1 MTVDAVPTAGPG
13 GTIDARFARQAA
25 ERGDAIAVTGTD
37 GRLSYRQ
44 LDGAAN
50 RLAHHLRSLGV
61 GPEVPVAVCM
71 ERTTSL
77 VTALLAVLKAGGA
90 YVPLD
95 PASPDDRIAFT
106 LADAGATVLVTDR
119 AGRGLPVA
127 HTVVTGTE
135 GPGPHGT
142 GTTGT
147 DLAAYPDTAPEA
159 PGTGPSSLA
168 YVIYTSGSTGT
179 PKGVMVEHRNVTGLL
194 DGTRRHF
201 GFGPDDVWSM
211 FASAAFDVS
220 VWEMW
225 GALLHGGRLVVVP
238 EETRR
243 APQELHAL
251 LHRERVTVLNQTP
264 AAFRQLIRYEQEAR
278 PTALDALR
286 LVVFAGEAL
295 PPAMLRPWIARYGDD
310 RPELVN
316 MYGITETTV
325 HTTYRRMTS
334 ADLDAGAGSVIG
346 GAFDGWTMTVA
357 APDGTEAPTGEAG
370 ELFVGGAGVARG
382 YLGRP
387 ALTAERF
394 LPDPDATV
402 PGARRYRSGD
412 SARRTADGDH
422 AYLGRLDHQVKVRGY
437 RIELGEIENTLTRH
451 AAVRDCVVTV
461 DEDSVGEPRL
471 VAYWV
476 PASPPSTASPDAVA
490 IVDGTG
496 TVELREHLAL
506 TLPAYMLPNVFV
518 ALDRLPLTLNGKVDR
533 RALPAPEAVRPDLG
547 GGFEAAGTPV
557 EKALSEIWAEVLSV
571 DRVGL
576 DDDFFDLGGH
586 SMLATQV
593 VARTKEQFGV
603 AATLRL
609 FFDRPTVREL
619 AEAVDELI
627 AAQSINHPHGENA

>member
-1 MTVDAVPTAGPG
+1 MTADPLATPG
-13 GTIDARFARQAA
+13 TDTIDAWFARQASV
-25 ERGDAIAVTGTD
+25 RGDAIAVTGID
-37 GRLSYRQ
+37 GRLTYRE
-44 LDGAAN
+44 LDRSAN

-61 GPEVPVAVCM
+61 GPEVPVAVCV
-71 ERTTSL
+71 ERTAAL

-95 PASPDDRIAFT
+95 PASPDERIAFT

-119 AGRGLPVA
+119 DGRGLPAA
-127 HTVVTGTE
+127 HTVLT
-135 GPGPHGT
+135 GPG
-142 GTTGT
+142 GT
-147 DLAAYPDTAPEA
+147 DLSACPDTAPED
-159 PGTGPSSLA
+159 PGTGPASLA

-179 PKGVMVEHRNVTGLL
+179 PKGVMIEHRNVTSLL
-194 DGTRRHF
+194 TGTRGHF

-243 APQELHAL
+243 SPQEFHAL

-264 AAFRQLIRYEQEAR
+264 AAFRQLVRHEEEQPPGAG
-278 PTALDALR
+278 PADLDALR

-295 PPAMLRPWIARYGDD
+295 PPEMLRPWIARHGED

-325 HTTYRRMTS
+325 HSTYRRMTS
-334 ADLDAGAGSVIG
+334 ADLDAGAGSMIG
-346 GAFDGWTMTVA
+346 GAFEGWTMRVA
-357 APDGTEAPTGEAG
+357 PVEGAQDAGRARAADGEAG
-370 ELFVGGAGVARG
+370 ELFVGGSGVARG

-387 ALTAERF
+387 SLTAERF

-412 SARRTADGDH
+412 SARRGADGDH
-422 AYLGRLDHQVKVRGY
+422 EYLGRLDHQVKVRGY
-437 RIELGEIENTLTRH
+437 RIELGEIENALTRH
-451 AAVRDCVVTV
+451 PDVRDCVVIV

-476 PASPPSTASPDAVA
+476 PGGAERADST
-490 IVDGTG
+490 T
-496 TVELREHLAL
+496 ELREHLGR

-547 GGFEAAGTPV
+547 GAFEAAGTPV
-557 EKALSEIWAEVLSV
+557 EKALAEIWADVLSV

-593 VARTKEQFGV
+593 VARSKEQFGV
-603 AATLRL
+603 AMTLRI
-609 FFDRPTVREL
+609 FFDLPTVREL
-619 AEAVDELI
+619 AAALEELL
-627 AAQSINHPHGENA
+627 APQSTNNPHGENA

>member
-1 MTVDAVPTAGPG
+1 MTADPLATPG
-13 GTIDARFARQAA
+13 TDTIDAWFARQASV
-25 ERGDAIAVTGTD
+25 RGDAIAVTGID
-37 GRLSYRQ
+37 GRLTYRE
-44 LDGAAN
+44 LDRSAN

-61 GPEVPVAVCM
+61 GPEVPVAVCV
-71 ERTTSL
+71 ERTAAL

-95 PASPDDRIAFT
+95 PASPDERIAFT

-119 AGRGLPVA
+119 DGRGLPAA
-127 HTVVTGTE
+127 HTVLT
-135 GPGPHGT
+135 GPG
-142 GTTGT
+142 GT
-147 DLAAYPDTAPEA
+147 DLSACPDTAPED
-159 PGTGPSSLA
+159 PGTGPASLA

-179 PKGVMVEHRNVTGLL
+179 PKGVMIEHRNVTSLL
-194 DGTRRHF
+194 TGTRGHF

-243 APQELHAL
+243 SPQEFHAL

-264 AAFRQLIRYEQEAR
+264 AAFRQLVRHEEEQPPGAG
-278 PTALDALR
+278 PADLDALR

-295 PPAMLRPWIARYGDD
+295 PPEMLRPWIARHGED

-325 HTTYRRMTS
+325 HSTYRRMTS
-334 ADLDAGAGSVIG
+334 ADLDAGAGSMIG
-346 GAFDGWTMTVA
+346 GAFEGWTMQVA
-357 APDGTEAPTGEAG
+357 PVEGAQDAGRARAADGEAG
-370 ELFVGGAGVARG
+370 ELFVGGSGVARG

-387 ALTAERF
+387 SLTAERF

-412 SARRTADGDH
+412 SARRGADGDH
-422 AYLGRLDHQVKVRGY
+422 EYLGRLDHQVKVRGY
-437 RIELGEIENTLTRH
+437 RIELGEIENALTRH
-451 AAVRDCVVTV
+451 PDVRDCVVIV

-476 PASPPSTASPDAVA
+476 PGGAERADST
-490 IVDGTG
+490 T
-496 TVELREHLAL
+496 ELREHLGR

-547 GGFEAAGTPV
+547 GAFEAAGTPA
-557 EKALSEIWAEVLSV
+557 EKALAEIWADVLSV

-593 VARTKEQFGV
+593 VARSKEQFGV
-603 AATLRL
+603 AMTLRI
-609 FFDRPTVREL
+609 FFDLPTVREL
-619 AEAVDELI
+619 AAALEELL
-627 AAQSINHPHGENA
+627 AAQSTNNPHGENA

>member
-1 MTVDAVPTAGPG
+1 MTVDRVPGAEP
-13 GTIDARFARQAA
+13 GTIDARFARRAA
-25 ERGDAIAVTGTD
+25 ERGDAIAVTGID
-37 GRLSYRQ
+37 GRLSYRD
-44 LDGAAN
+44 LDRAAN
-50 RLAHHLRSLGV
+50 RLAHRLRSLGV
-61 GPEVPVAVCM
+61 GPETPVAVCV
-71 ERTTSL
+71 ERTTTL

-90 YVPLD
+90 YVPVD
-95 PASPDDRIAFT
+95 PASPDERIGFT
-106 LADAGATVLVTDR
+106 LADAGARVLVTDR
-119 AGRGLPVA
+119 AGRGLAVA
-127 HTVVTGTE
+127 HTVVVGE
-135 GPGPHGT
+135 GAGS
-142 GTTGT
+142 T
-147 DLAAYPDTAPEA
+147 DLAAHPETAPED
-159 PGTGPSSLA
+159 PGTGPDSLA

-179 PKGVMVEHRNVTGLL
+179 PKGVMIEHRNVTALL

-251 LHRERVTVLNQTP
+251 LGRERVTVLNQTP
-264 AAFRQLIRYEQEAR
+264 AAFRQLVRHEQEAG
-278 PTALDALR
+278 PATLDALR

-295 PPAMLRPWIARYGDD
+295 PPEMLRPWIARYGDE

-334 ADLDAGAGSVIG
+334 ADLDSGAGSVIG
-346 GAFDGWTMTVA
+346 GAFDGWTMTVVG
-357 APDGTEAPTGEAG
+357 PDGAEAPAGEAG

-451 AAVRDCVVTV
+451 TAVRDCVVVV

-476 PASPPSTASPDAVA
+476 PVSVDAA
-490 IVDGTG
+490 ESHG
-496 TVELREHLAL
+496 TVDLREHLGR

-518 ALDRLPLTLNGKVDR
+518 VLDALPLTLNGKVDR
-533 RALPAPEAVRPDLG
+533 RALPAPEAVRPELG
-547 GGFEAAGTPV
+547 GAFEAAGTPV
-557 EKALSEIWAEVLSV
+557 EKALSEIWADVLAV

-609 FFDRPTVREL
+609 FFDAPTVREL
-619 AEAVDELI
+619 AQAVEELL
-627 AAQSINHPHGENA
+627 AAQSTTHPHGENA

>member
-1 MTVDAVPTAGPG
+1 MTVDGVPTAGP

-37 GRLSYRQ
+37 GRLGYRE
-44 LDGAAN
+44 LDRAAN
-50 RLAHHLRSLGV
+50 RLAHHLRTLGV

-127 HTVVTGTE
+127 HTVVTG
-135 GPGPHGT
+135 PD
-142 GTTGT
+142 GT
-147 DLAAYPDTAPEA
+147 DLTSYPDTAPEH

-251 LHRERVTVLNQTP
+251 LGRERVTVLNQTP
-264 AAFRQLIRYEQEAR
+264 AAFRQLIRYEEEAR
-278 PTALDALR
+278 ALGGEPAALDALR

-295 PPAMLRPWIARYGDD
+295 PPEMLRPWIARHGDEK
-310 RPELVN
+310 PELVN

-334 ADLDAGAGSVIG
+334 ADLDSGAGSVIG

-357 APDGTEAPTGEAG
+357 APDGTEAPAGEAG

-394 LPDPDATV
+394 LPDPDAPV

-422 AYLGRLDHQVKVRGY
+422 VYLGRLDHQVKVRGY

-476 PASPPSTASPDAVA
+476 PSPEGAAD
-490 IVDGTG
+490 G
-496 TVELREHLAL
+496 TVELREHLGR

-547 GGFEAAGTPV
+547 GAFEAAVTPV

-609 FFDRPTVREL
+609 FFDAPTVREL
-619 AEAVDELI
+619 AQAVEELL
-627 AAQSINHPHGENA
+627 AAQSTTHPHGENA

>member
-1 MTVDAVPTAGPG
+1 MTADPLAAPG
-13 GTIDARFARQAA
+13 TGTIDAWFGRQASV
-25 ERGDAIAVTGTD
+25 RGDAIAVTGTD
-37 GRLSYRQ
+37 GRLTYRE
-44 LDGAAN
+44 LDRSAN

-61 GPEVPVAVCM
+61 GSEVPVAVCM
-71 ERTTSL
+71 ERTTAL

-95 PASPDDRIAFT
+95 PASPDERIAFT

-119 AGRGLPVA
+119 AGRGLPAA
-127 HTVVTGTE
+127 HTVVTS
-135 GPGPHGT
+135 PG
-142 GTTGT
+142 GT
-147 DLAAYPDTAPEA
+147 DLGAHPDTAPEE
-159 PGTGPSSLA
+159 PGTGPASLA

-179 PKGVMVEHRNVTGLL
+179 PKGVMIEHRNVTGLL
-194 DGTRRHF
+194 TGTRGHF

-243 APQELHAL
+243 SPQEFHAL
-251 LHRERVTVLNQTP
+251 LHRERITVLNQTP
-264 AAFRQLIRYEQEAR
+264 AAFRQLVRYEEEQPPGAG
-278 PTALDALR
+278 PAALDALR

-295 PPAMLRPWIARYGDD
+295 PPEMLRPWIARHGED
-310 RPELVN
+310 RPALVN

-325 HTTYRRMTS
+325 HSTYRRMTS
-334 ADLDAGAGSVIG
+334 ADLDAGAGSMIG
-346 GAFDGWTMTVA
+346 GAFEGWTMKVA
-357 APDGTEAPTGEAG
+357 AADGLDAADGEAG

-387 ALTAERF
+387 SLTAERF
-394 LPDPDATV
+394 LPDPDAIG

-412 SARRTADGDH
+412 SARRGADGDH
-422 AYLGRLDHQVKVRGY
+422 EYLGRLDHQVKVRGY
-437 RIELGEIENTLTRH
+437 RIELGEIENALTRH
-451 AAVRDCVVTV
+451 PDVRDCVVTV
-461 DEDSVGEPRL
+461 DEDAVGEPRL

-476 PASPPSTASPDAVA
+476 SGGADLA
-490 IVDGTG
+490 DGT
-496 TVELREHLAL
+496 TELREHLGR

-518 ALDRLPLTLNGKVDR
+518 ALERLPLTLNGKVDR

-547 GGFEAAGTPV
+547 GDFEAAGTPV
-557 EKALSEIWAEVLSV
+557 EKALAEIWADVLSV

-576 DDDFFDLGGH
+576 DDDFFELGGH

-593 VARTKEQFGV
+593 VARSKEQFGV
-603 AATLRL
+603 AVTLRL
-609 FFDRPTVREL
+609 FFDLPTVREL
-619 AEAVDELI
+619 AAALEELL
-627 AAQSINHPHGENA
+627 AAPSITHPHGENA

>member
-1 MTVDAVPTAGPG
+1 MTADPLATPG
-13 GTIDARFARQAA
+13 TDTIDAWFARQASV
-25 ERGDAIAVTGTD
+25 RGDAIAVTGID
-37 GRLSYRQ
+37 GRLTYRE
-44 LDGAAN
+44 LDRSAN

-61 GPEVPVAVCM
+61 GPEVPVAVCV
-71 ERTTSL
+71 ERTAAL

-95 PASPDDRIAFT
+95 PASPDERIAFT

-119 AGRGLPVA
+119 DGRGLPAA
-127 HTVVTGTE
+127 HTVLT
-135 GPGPHGT
+135 GPG
-142 GTTGT
+142 GT
-147 DLAAYPDTAPEA
+147 DLSACPDTAPED
-159 PGTGPSSLA
+159 PGTGPASLA

-179 PKGVMVEHRNVTGLL
+179 PKGVMIEHRNVTSLL
-194 DGTRRHF
+194 TGTRGHF

-243 APQELHAL
+243 SPQEFHAL

-264 AAFRQLIRYEQEAR
+264 AAFRQLVRHEEEQPPGAG
-278 PTALDALR
+278 PADLDALR

-295 PPAMLRPWIARYGDD
+295 PPEMLRPWIARHGED

-325 HTTYRRMTS
+325 HSTYRRMTS
-334 ADLDAGAGSVIG
+334 ADLDAGAGSMIG
-346 GAFDGWTMTVA
+346 GAFEGWTMQVA
-357 APDGTEAPTGEAG
+357 PVEGAQDAGRARAADGEAG
-370 ELFVGGAGVARG
+370 ELFVGGSGVARG

-387 ALTAERF
+387 SLTAERF
-394 LPDPDATV
+394 LPDPDAIV

-412 SARRTADGDH
+412 SARRGADGDH
-422 AYLGRLDHQVKVRGY
+422 EYLGRLDHQVKVRGY
-437 RIELGEIENTLTRH
+437 RIELGEIENALTRH
-451 AAVRDCVVTV
+451 PDVRDCVVIV

-476 PASPPSTASPDAVA
+476 PGGAERADST
-490 IVDGTG
+490 T
-496 TVELREHLAL
+496 ELREHLGR

-547 GGFEAAGTPV
+547 GAFEAAGTPV
-557 EKALSEIWAEVLSV
+557 EKALAEIWADVLSV

-593 VARTKEQFGV
+593 VARSKEQFGV
-603 AATLRL
+603 AMTLRI
-609 FFDRPTVREL
+609 FFDLPTVREL
-619 AEAVDELI
+619 AAALEELL
-627 AAQSINHPHGENA
+627 AAQSTNNPHGENA

>member
-1 MTVDAVPTAGPG
+1 MTADPLATTGP
-13 GTIDARFARQAA
+13 GTIDAWFGRQAA
-25 ERGDAIAVTGTD
+25 ERGDAVAVTGTD
-37 GRLSYRQ
+37 GRLTYSE
-44 LDGAAN
+44 LDRAAN
-50 RLAHHLRSLGV
+50 RLAHHLSTLGV

-71 ERTTSL
+71 ERTTAL

-95 PASPDDRIAFT
+95 PASPDERIAFT
-106 LADAGATVLVTDR
+106 LGDADATVLVTDR
-119 AGRGLPVA
+119 AGRGLAVE
-127 HTVVTGTE
+127 HTVLT
-135 GPGPHGT
+135 GPG
-142 GTTGT
+142 GT
-147 DLAAYPDTAPEA
+147 DLAAYPDTAPDA
-159 PGTGPSSLA
+159 PGTGPASLA

-179 PKGVMVEHRNVTGLL
+179 PKGVMIEHRNVTGLL
-194 DGTRRHF
+194 TGTRGHF
-201 GFGPDDVWSM
+201 GFGPEDVWSM

-243 APQELHAL
+243 SPQEFHAL

-264 AAFRQLIRYEQEAR
+264 SAFRQLVRYEEEQGR
-278 PTALDALR
+278 PGPAPLDALR

-295 PPAMLRPWIARYGDD
+295 PPEMLRPWLARRGED

-325 HTTYRRMTS
+325 HSTYRRMTS
-334 ADLDAGAGSVIG
+334 ADLDAGAGSMIG
-346 GAFDGWTMTVA
+346 GAFEGWTMKIA
-357 APDGTEAPTGEAG
+357 AADGTEAADGEAG

-394 LPDPDATV
+394 LPDPDAAV

-412 SARRTADGDH
+412 SARRGANGDH
-422 AYLGRLDHQVKVRGY
+422 EYRGRLDHQVKVRGY
-437 RIELGEIENTLTRH
+437 RIELGEIENALTRH
-451 AAVRDCVVTV
+451 PDVRDCVVTV

-476 PASPPSTASPDAVA
+476 SGGAELADST
-490 IVDGTG
+490 T
-496 TVELREHLAL
+496 ELREHLGR
-506 TLPAYMLPNVFV
+506 TLPVYMLPNVFV
-518 ALDRLPLTLNGKVDR
+518 VLDRLPLTLNGKVDR

-557 EKALSEIWAEVLSV
+557 EKALADIWADVLSV

-576 DDDFFDLGGH
+576 DDDFFELGGH

-593 VARTKEQFGV
+593 VARSKEQFGV
-603 AATLRL
+603 AVTLRL
-609 FFDRPTVREL
+609 FFDLPTVREL
-619 AEAVDELI
+619 AGALEELL
-627 AAQSINHPHGENA
+627 AAQSITNPHGENA

>member
-1 MTVDAVPTAGPG
+1 MTADPLATPG
-13 GTIDARFARQAA
+13 MDTIDAWFARQASV
-25 ERGDAIAVTGTD
+25 RGDAIAVTGID
-37 GRLSYRQ
+37 GRLTYRE
-44 LDGAAN
+44 LDRSAN

-61 GPEVPVAVCM
+61 GPEVPVAVCV
-71 ERTTSL
+71 ERTAAL

-95 PASPDDRIAFT
+95 PASPDERIAFT

-119 AGRGLPVA
+119 DGRGLPAA
-127 HTVVTGTE
+127 HTVLT
-135 GPGPHGT
+135 GPG
-142 GTTGT
+142 GT
-147 DLAAYPDTAPEA
+147 DLSACPDTAPED
-159 PGTGPSSLA
+159 PGTGPASLA

-179 PKGVMVEHRNVTGLL
+179 PKGVMIEHRNVTSLL
-194 DGTRRHF
+194 TGTRGHF

-243 APQELHAL
+243 SPQEFHAL

-264 AAFRQLIRYEQEAR
+264 AAFRQLVRHEEEQPPGAG
-278 PTALDALR
+278 PADLDALR

-295 PPAMLRPWIARYGDD
+295 PPEMLRPWIARHGED

-325 HTTYRRMTS
+325 HSTYRRMTS
-334 ADLDAGAGSVIG
+334 ADLDAGAGSMIG
-346 GAFDGWTMTVA
+346 GAFEGWTMQVA
-357 APDGTEAPTGEAG
+357 PVEGAQDAGRARAADGEAG
-370 ELFVGGAGVARG
+370 ELFVGGSGVARG

-387 ALTAERF
+387 SLTAERF

-412 SARRTADGDH
+412 SARRGADGDH
-422 AYLGRLDHQVKVRGY
+422 EYLGRLDHQVKVRGY
-437 RIELGEIENTLTRH
+437 RIELGEIENALTRH
-451 AAVRDCVVTV
+451 PDVRDCVVIV

-476 PASPPSTASPDAVA
+476 PGGAERADST
-490 IVDGTG
+490 T
-496 TVELREHLAL
+496 ELREHLGR

-547 GGFEAAGTPV
+547 GAFEAAGTPV
-557 EKALSEIWAEVLSV
+557 EKALAEIWADVLSV

-593 VARTKEQFGV
+593 VARSKEQFGV
-603 AATLRL
+603 AMTLRI
-609 FFDRPTVREL
+609 FFDLPTVREL
-619 AEAVDELI
+619 AAALEELL
-627 AAQSINHPHGENA
+627 AAQSTNNPHGENA

>member
-1 MTVDAVPTAGPG
+1 MTTDPLATPG
-13 GTIDARFARQAA
+13 TDTIDAWFARQASV
-25 ERGDAIAVTGTD
+25 RGDAIAVTGID
-37 GRLSYRQ
+37 GRLTYRE
-44 LDGAAN
+44 LDRSAN

-61 GPEVPVAVCM
+61 GPEVPVAVCV
-71 ERTTSL
+71 ERTAAL

-95 PASPDDRIAFT
+95 PASPDERIAFT

-119 AGRGLPVA
+119 DGRGLPAA
-127 HTVVTGTE
+127 HTVLT
-135 GPGPHGT
+135 GPG
-142 GTTGT
+142 GT
-147 DLAAYPDTAPEA
+147 DLSACPDTAPED
-159 PGTGPSSLA
+159 PGTGPASLA

-179 PKGVMVEHRNVTGLL
+179 PKGVMIEHRNVTSLL
-194 DGTRRHF
+194 TGTRGHF

-243 APQELHAL
+243 SPQEFHAL

-264 AAFRQLIRYEQEAR
+264 AAFRQLVRHEEEQPPGAG
-278 PTALDALR
+278 PADLDALR

-295 PPAMLRPWIARYGDD
+295 PPEMLRPWIARHGED

-325 HTTYRRMTS
+325 HSTYRRMTS
-334 ADLDAGAGSVIG
+334 ADLDAGAGSMIG
-346 GAFDGWTMTVA
+346 GAFEGWTMQVA
-357 APDGTEAPTGEAG
+357 PVEGAQDAGRARAADGEAG
-370 ELFVGGAGVARG
+370 ELFVGGSGVARG

-387 ALTAERF
+387 SLTAERF

-412 SARRTADGDH
+412 SARRGADGDH
-422 AYLGRLDHQVKVRGY
+422 EYLGRLDHQVKVRGY
-437 RIELGEIENTLTRH
+437 RIELGEIENALTRH
-451 AAVRDCVVTV
+451 PDVRDCVVIV

-476 PASPPSTASPDAVA
+476 PGGAERADST
-490 IVDGTG
+490 T
-496 TVELREHLAL
+496 ELREHLGR

-547 GGFEAAGTPV
+547 GAFEAAGTPV
-557 EKALSEIWAEVLSV
+557 EKALAEIWADVLSV

-593 VARTKEQFGV
+593 VARSKEQFGV
-603 AATLRL
+603 AMTLRI
-609 FFDRPTVREL
+609 FFDLPTVREL
-619 AEAVDELI
+619 AAALEELL
-627 AAQSINHPHGENA
+627 AAQSTNNPHGENA

>member
-1 MTVDAVPTAGPG
+1 MTADPLATPG
-13 GTIDARFARQAA
+13 TDTIDAWFARQASV
-25 ERGDAIAVTGTD
+25 RGDAIAVTGID
-37 GRLSYRQ
+37 GRLTYRE
-44 LDGAAN
+44 LDRSAN

-61 GPEVPVAVCM
+61 GPEVPVAVCV
-71 ERTTSL
+71 ERTAAL

-95 PASPDDRIAFT
+95 PASPDERIAFT

-119 AGRGLPVA
+119 DGRGLPA
-127 HTVVTGTE
+127 ARTVLT
-135 GPGPHGT
+135 GPG
-142 GTTGT
+142 GT
-147 DLAAYPDTAPEA
+147 DLSACPDTAPED
-159 PGTGPSSLA
+159 PGTGPASLA

-179 PKGVMVEHRNVTGLL
+179 PKGVMIEHRNVTSLL
-194 DGTRRHF
+194 TGTRGHF

-243 APQELHAL
+243 SPQEFHAL

-264 AAFRQLIRYEQEAR
+264 AAFRQLVRHEEEQPPGAG
-278 PTALDALR
+278 PADLDALR

-295 PPAMLRPWIARYGDD
+295 PPEMLRPWIARHGED

-325 HTTYRRMTS
+325 HSTYRRMTS
-334 ADLDAGAGSVIG
+334 ADLDAGAGSMIG
-346 GAFDGWTMTVA
+346 GAFEGWTMQVA
-357 APDGTEAPTGEAG
+357 PVEGAQDAGRARAADGEAG
-370 ELFVGGAGVARG
+370 ELFVGGSGVARG

-387 ALTAERF
+387 SLTAERF

-412 SARRTADGDH
+412 SARRGADGDH
-422 AYLGRLDHQVKVRGY
+422 EYLGRLDHQVKVRGY
-437 RIELGEIENTLTRH
+437 RIELGEIENALTRH
-451 AAVRDCVVTV
+451 PDVRDCVVIV

-476 PASPPSTASPDAVA
+476 PGGAERADST
-490 IVDGTG
+490 T
-496 TVELREHLAL
+496 ELREHLGR

-547 GGFEAAGTPV
+547 GAFEAAGTPV
-557 EKALSEIWAEVLSV
+557 EKALAEIWADVLSV

-593 VARTKEQFGV
+593 VARSKEQFGV
-603 AATLRL
+603 AMTLRI
-609 FFDRPTVREL
+609 FFDLPTVREL
-619 AEAVDELI
+619 AAALEELL
-627 AAQSINHPHGENA
+627 AAQSTNNPHGENA

>member
-1 MTVDAVPTAGPG
+1 MTADPLATPG
-13 GTIDARFARQAA
+13 TDTIDAWFARQASV
-25 ERGDAIAVTGTD
+25 RGDAIAVTGID
-37 GRLSYRQ
+37 GRLTYRE
-44 LDGAAN
+44 LDRSAN

-61 GPEVPVAVCM
+61 GPEVPVAVCV
-71 ERTTSL
+71 ERTAAL

-95 PASPDDRIAFT
+95 PASPDERIAFT

-119 AGRGLPVA
+119 DGRGLPAA
-127 HTVVTGTE
+127 HTVLT
-135 GPGPHGT
+135 GPG
-142 GTTGT
+142 GT
-147 DLAAYPDTAPEA
+147 DLSACPDTAPED
-159 PGTGPSSLA
+159 PGTGPASLA

-179 PKGVMVEHRNVTGLL
+179 PKGVMIEHRNVTSLL
-194 DGTRRHF
+194 TGTRGHF

-243 APQELHAL
+243 SPQEFHAL

-264 AAFRQLIRYEQEAR
+264 AAFRQLVRHEEEQPPGVGPAD
-278 PTALDALR
+278 LDALR

-295 PPAMLRPWIARYGDD
+295 PPEMLRPWIARHGED

-325 HTTYRRMTS
+325 HSTYRRMTS
-334 ADLDAGAGSVIG
+334 ADLDAGVGSMIG
-346 GAFDGWTMTVA
+346 GAFEGWTMQVA
-357 APDGTEAPTGEAG
+357 PVEGAQDAGRARAADGEAG
-370 ELFVGGAGVARG
+370 ELFVGGSGVARG

-387 ALTAERF
+387 SLTAERF

-412 SARRTADGDH
+412 SARRGADGDH
-422 AYLGRLDHQVKVRGY
+422 EYLGRLDHQVKVRGY
-437 RIELGEIENTLTRH
+437 RIELGEIENALTRH
-451 AAVRDCVVTV
+451 PDVRDCVVIV

-476 PASPPSTASPDAVA
+476 PGGAERADRT
-490 IVDGTG
+490 T
-496 TVELREHLAL
+496 ELREHLGR

-533 RALPAPEAVRPDLG
+533 RALPAPEALRPDLG
-547 GGFEAAGTPV
+547 GAFEAAGTPV
-557 EKALSEIWAEVLSV
+557 EKALAEIWADVLSV

-593 VARTKEQFGV
+593 VARSKEQFGV
-603 AATLRL
+603 AMTLRI
-609 FFDRPTVREL
+609 FFDLPTVREL
-619 AEAVDELI
+619 AAALEELL
-627 AAQSINHPHGENA
+627 AAQSTNNPHGENA

>member
-1 MTVDAVPTAGPG
+1 MTADPLAAPG
-13 GTIDARFARQAA
+13 TGTIDAWFGRQASV
-25 ERGDAIAVTGTD
+25 RGDAIAVTGTD
-37 GRLSYRQ
+37 GRLTYRE
-44 LDGAAN
+44 LDRSAN

-71 ERTTSL
+71 ERTTAL

-95 PASPDDRIAFT
+95 PASPDERIAFT

-119 AGRGLPVA
+119 AGRGLPAA
-127 HTVVTGTE
+127 HTVVTG
-135 GPGPHGT
+135 PGGT
-142 GTTGT
+142 G
-147 DLAAYPDTAPEA
+147 LSAHPDTAPED
-159 PGTGPSSLA
+159 PGTGPASLA

-179 PKGVMVEHRNVTGLL
+179 PKGVMIEHRNVTGLL
-194 DGTRRHF
+194 TGTRGHF

-243 APQELHAL
+243 SPQEFHAL

-264 AAFRQLIRYEQEAR
+264 AAFRQLVRYEEEQPPGAG
-278 PTALDALR
+278 PAALDALR

-295 PPAMLRPWIARYGDD
+295 PPEMLRPWIARHGED

-325 HTTYRRMTS
+325 HSTYRRMTS
-334 ADLDAGAGSVIG
+334 ADLDAGAGSMIG
-346 GAFDGWTMTVA
+346 GAFEGWTMKVA
-357 APDGTEAPTGEAG
+357 AADGLDAADGAAG

-387 ALTAERF
+387 SLTAERF
-394 LPDPDATV
+394 LPDPDATG

-412 SARRTADGDH
+412 SARRGADGDH
-422 AYLGRLDHQVKVRGY
+422 EYLGRLDHQVKVRGY
-437 RIELGEIENTLTRH
+437 RIELGEIENALTRH
-451 AAVRDCVVTV
+451 PVVRDCVVIV
-461 DEDSVGEPRL
+461 DEDAVGEPRL

-476 PASPPSTASPDAVA
+476 SGGADLA
-490 IVDGTG
+490 DGT
-496 TVELREHLAL
+496 TELREHLGR

-518 ALDRLPLTLNGKVDR
+518 PLERLPLTLNGKVDR

-547 GGFEAAGTPV
+547 GDFEAAGTPV
-557 EKALSEIWAEVLSV
+557 EKALAEIWADVLSV

-576 DDDFFDLGGH
+576 DDDFFELGGH

-593 VARTKEQFGV
+593 VARSKEQFGV
-603 AATLRL
+603 AVTLRL
-609 FFDRPTVREL
+609 FFDLPTVREL
-619 AEAVDELI
+619 AAALEELL
-627 AAQSINHPHGENA
+627 AAQSITHPHGENA

>member
-1 MTVDAVPTAGPG
+1 MTADPLATPGTDTVDAW
-13 GTIDARFARQAA
+13 FARQASV
-25 ERGDAIAVTGTD
+25 RGDAIAVTGID
-37 GRLSYRQ
+37 GRLTYRE
-44 LDGAAN
+44 LDRSAN

-61 GPEVPVAVCM
+61 GPEVPVAVCV
-71 ERTTSL
+71 ERTAAL

-95 PASPDDRIAFT
+95 PASPDERIAFT

-119 AGRGLPVA
+119 DGRGLPAA
-127 HTVVTGTE
+127 HTVLT
-135 GPGPHGT
+135 GPG
-142 GTTGT
+142 GT
-147 DLAAYPDTAPEA
+147 DLSACPDTAPED
-159 PGTGPSSLA
+159 PGTGPASLA

-179 PKGVMVEHRNVTGLL
+179 PKGVMIEHRNVTSLL
-194 DGTRRHF
+194 TGTRGHF

-243 APQELHAL
+243 SPQEFHAL

-264 AAFRQLIRYEQEAR
+264 AAFRQLVRHEEEQPPGVGPAD
-278 PTALDALR
+278 LDALR

-295 PPAMLRPWIARYGDD
+295 PPEMLRPWIARHGED

-325 HTTYRRMTS
+325 HSTYRRMTS
-334 ADLDAGAGSVIG
+334 ADLDAGAGSMIG
-346 GAFDGWTMTVA
+346 GAFEGWTMQVA
-357 APDGTEAPTGEAG
+357 PVEGAQDAERARAADGEAG

-387 ALTAERF
+387 SLTAERF

-412 SARRTADGDH
+412 SARRGADGDH
-422 AYLGRLDHQVKVRGY
+422 EYLGRLDHQVKVRGY
-437 RIELGEIENTLTRH
+437 RIELGEIENALTRH
-451 AAVRDCVVTV
+451 PDVRDCVVIV

-476 PASPPSTASPDAVA
+476 PGGAERADST
-490 IVDGTG
+490 T
-496 TVELREHLAL
+496 ELREHLGR

-547 GGFEAAGTPV
+547 GAFEAAGTPV
-557 EKALSEIWAEVLSV
+557 EKALAEIWADVLSV

-593 VARTKEQFGV
+593 VARSKEQFGV
-603 AATLRL
+603 AMTLRI
-609 FFDRPTVREL
+609 FFDLPTVREL
-619 AEAVDELI
+619 AAALEELL
-627 AAQSINHPHGENA
+627 AAQSTNNPHGENA

>member
-1 MTVDAVPTAGPG
+1 MDAWF
-13 GTIDARFARQAA
+13 RRQASV
-25 ERGDAIAVTGTD
+25 RGDAIAVTGTD
-37 GRLSYRQ
+37 GRLTYRE
-44 LDGAAN
+44 LDRSAN

-71 ERTTSL
+71 ERTTAL

-95 PASPDDRIAFT
+95 PASPDERIAFT

-119 AGRGLPVA
+119 AGRGLPAA
-127 HTVVTGTE
+127 HTVVTG
-135 GPGPHGT
+135 PG
-142 GTTGT
+142 GT
-147 DLAAYPDTAPEA
+147 DLSAHPDTAPEE
-159 PGTGPSSLA
+159 PGTGPASLA
-168 YVIYTSGSTGT
+168 YVIYTSGSTGA
-179 PKGVMVEHRNVTGLL
+179 PKGVMIEHRNVTGLL
-194 DGTRRHF
+194 TGTRGHF

-243 APQELHAL
+243 SPQEFHAL
-251 LHRERVTVLNQTP
+251 LHRERVTVLDQTP
-264 AAFRQLIRYEQEAR
+264 AAFRQLVRYEEEQPPGAG
-278 PTALDALR
+278 PAALDALR

-295 PPAMLRPWIARYGDD
+295 PPEMLRPWIARHGED

-325 HTTYRRMTS
+325 HSTYRRMTS
-334 ADLDAGAGSVIG
+334 ADLDAGAGSMIG
-346 GAFDGWTMTVA
+346 GAFEGWTMKVA
-357 APDGTEAPTGEAG
+357 AADGLDAADGEAG

-387 ALTAERF
+387 SLTAERF
-394 LPDPDATV
+394 LPDPAATE

-412 SARRTADGDH
+412 SARRGADGDH
-422 AYLGRLDHQVKVRGY
+422 EYLGRLDHQVKVRGY
-437 RIELGEIENTLTRH
+437 RIELGEIENALTRH
-451 AAVRDCVVTV
+451 PDVRDCVVIV

-476 PASPPSTASPDAVA
+476 SGGADLA
-490 IVDGTG
+490 DGT
-496 TVELREHLAL
+496 TELREHLGR

-518 ALDRLPLTLNGKVDR
+518 PLDRLPLTLNGKVDR

-547 GGFEAAGTPV
+547 GDFEAAGTPV
-557 EKALSEIWAEVLSV
+557 EKALAEIWADVLSV

-576 DDDFFDLGGH
+576 DDDFFELGGH

-593 VARTKEQFGV
+593 VARSKEQFGV
-603 AATLRL
+603 AVTLRL
-609 FFDRPTVREL
+609 FFDLPTVREL
-619 AEAVDELI
+619 AAALEELL
-627 AAQSINHPHGENA
+627 AAQSITNPHGENA

>member
-1 MTVDAVPTAGPG
+1 MTADPLATPG
-13 GTIDARFARQAA
+13 TDTIDAWFARQASV
-25 ERGDAIAVTGTD
+25 RGDAIAVTGVD
-37 GRLSYRQ
+37 GRLTYRE
-44 LDGAAN
+44 LDRSAN

-61 GPEVPVAVCM
+61 GPEVPVAVCV
-71 ERTTSL
+71 ERTAAL

-95 PASPDDRIAFT
+95 PASPDERIAFT

-119 AGRGLPVA
+119 DGRGLPAA
-127 HTVVTGTE
+127 HTVLT
-135 GPGPHGT
+135 GPG
-142 GTTGT
+142 GT
-147 DLAAYPDTAPEA
+147 DLSACPDTAPED
-159 PGTGPSSLA
+159 PGTGPASLA

-179 PKGVMVEHRNVTGLL
+179 PKGVMIEHRNVTSLL
-194 DGTRRHF
+194 TGTRGHF

-243 APQELHAL
+243 SPQEFHAL

-264 AAFRQLIRYEQEAR
+264 AAFRQLVRHEEEQPPGAG
-278 PTALDALR
+278 PADLDALR

-295 PPAMLRPWIARYGDD
+295 PPEMLRPWIARHGED

-325 HTTYRRMTS
+325 HSTYRRMTS
-334 ADLDAGAGSVIG
+334 ADLDAGAGSMIG
-346 GAFDGWTMTVA
+346 GAFEGWTMQVA
-357 APDGTEAPTGEAG
+357 PVEGAQDAGRARAADGEAG
-370 ELFVGGAGVARG
+370 ELFVGGSGVARG

-387 ALTAERF
+387 SLTAERF

-412 SARRTADGDH
+412 SARRGADGDH
-422 AYLGRLDHQVKVRGY
+422 EYLGRLDHQVKVRGY
-437 RIELGEIENTLTRH
+437 RIELGEIENALTRH
-451 AAVRDCVVTV
+451 PDVRDCVLIV

-476 PASPPSTASPDAVA
+476 PGGAERADST
-490 IVDGTG
+490 T
-496 TVELREHLAL
+496 ELREHLGR

-547 GGFEAAGTPV
+547 GAFEAAGTPV
-557 EKALSEIWAEVLSV
+557 EKALAEIWADVLSV

-593 VARTKEQFGV
+593 VARSKEQFGV
-603 AATLRL
+603 AMTLRI
-609 FFDRPTVREL
+609 FFDLPTVREL
-619 AEAVDELI
+619 AAALEELL
-627 AAQSINHPHGENA
+627 AAQSTNNPHGENA

>member
-1 MTVDAVPTAGPG
+1 MTADPLAAPG
-13 GTIDARFARQAA
+13 TGTIDAWFGRQASV
-25 ERGDAIAVTGTD
+25 RGDAIAVTGTD
-37 GRLSYRQ
+37 GGLTYRE
-44 LDGAAN
+44 LDRSAN

-71 ERTTSL
+71 ERTTAL

-95 PASPDDRIAFT
+95 PASPDERIAFT

-119 AGRGLPVA
+119 AGRGLPAA
-127 HTVVTGTE
+127 HTVVTG
-135 GPGPHGT
+135 PGGT
-142 GTTGT
+142 G
-147 DLAAYPDTAPEA
+147 LSAHPDTAPEE
-159 PGTGPSSLA
+159 PGTGPASLA

-179 PKGVMVEHRNVTGLL
+179 PKGVMIEHRNVTGLL
-194 DGTRRHF
+194 TGTRGHF

-243 APQELHAL
+243 SPQEFHAL

-264 AAFRQLIRYEQEAR
+264 AAFRQLVRYEEEQPPGAG
-278 PTALDALR
+278 PAALDALR

-295 PPAMLRPWIARYGDD
+295 PPEMLRPWIARHGED

-325 HTTYRRMTS
+325 HSTYRRMTS
-334 ADLDAGAGSVIG
+334 ADLDAGAGSMIG
-346 GAFDGWTMTVA
+346 GAFEGWTMKVA
-357 APDGTEAPTGEAG
+357 AADGLDAADGAAG

-387 ALTAERF
+387 SLTAERF
-394 LPDPDATV
+394 LPDPDATG
-402 PGARRYRSGD
+402 PGARCYRSGD
-412 SARRTADGDH
+412 SARRGTDGDH
-422 AYLGRLDHQVKVRGY
+422 EYLGRLDHQVKVRGY
-437 RIELGEIENTLTRH
+437 RIELGEIENALTRH
-451 AAVRDCVVTV
+451 PVVRDCVVIV
-461 DEDSVGEPRL
+461 DEDAVGEPRL

-476 PASPPSTASPDAVA
+476 SGGADLA
-490 IVDGTG
+490 DGT
-496 TVELREHLAL
+496 TELREHLGR

-518 ALDRLPLTLNGKVDR
+518 PLERLPLTLNGKVDR

-547 GGFEAAGTPV
+547 GDFEAAGTPV
-557 EKALSEIWAEVLSV
+557 EKALAEIWADVLSV

-576 DDDFFDLGGH
+576 DDDFFELGGH

-593 VARTKEQFGV
+593 VARSKEQFGV
-603 AATLRL
+603 AVTLRL
-609 FFDRPTVREL
+609 FFDLPTVREL
-619 AEAVDELI
+619 AAALEELL
-627 AAQSINHPHGENA
+627 AAQSITHPHGENA

>member
-1 MTVDAVPTAGPG
+1 MTADPLAAPG
-13 GTIDARFARQAA
+13 TGTIDAWFARQASA
-25 ERGDAIAVTGTD
+25 RGDAIAVTGID
-37 GRLSYRQ
+37 GRLTYRE
-44 LDGAAN
+44 LDRSAN

-61 GPEVPVAVCM
+61 GPEVPVAVCV
-71 ERTTSL
+71 ERTAGL

-95 PASPDDRIAFT
+95 PASPDERIAFT
-106 LADAGATVLVTDR
+106 LADAGAGVLVTDR
-119 AGRGLPVA
+119 DGRGLPAA
-127 HTVVTGTE
+127 HTVLT
-135 GPGPHGT
+135 GPG
-142 GTTGT
+142 GT
-147 DLAAYPDTAPEA
+147 DLSAFPDTAPEGV
-159 PGTGPSSLA
+159 GTGPTSLA

-179 PKGVMVEHRNVTGLL
+179 PKGVMIEHRNVTSLL
-194 DGTRRHF
+194 TGTRGHF
-201 GFGPDDVWSM
+201 GFGPEDVWSL

-243 APQELHAL
+243 SPQEFHAL

-264 AAFRQLIRYEQEAR
+264 AAFRQLVRYEEEQPPGVGPA
-278 PTALDALR
+278 ALDALR

-295 PPAMLRPWIARYGDD
+295 PPEMLRPWIARHGED

-325 HTTYRRMTS
+325 HSTYRRMTS
-334 ADLDAGAGSVIG
+334 ADLDAGAGSMIG
-346 GAFDGWTMTVA
+346 GAFRGWTMQVA
-357 APDGTEAPTGEAG
+357 PVEGAQDGEGAQDAGRTRAADGEAG

-394 LPDPDATV
+394 LPDPDATE

-412 SARRTADGDH
+412 SARRRADGDH
-422 AYLGRLDHQVKVRGY
+422 EYLGRLDHQVKVRGY
-437 RIELGEIENTLTRH
+437 RIELGEIENALTRH
-451 AAVRDCVVTV
+451 PDVRDCVVIV

-476 PASPPSTASPDAVA
+476 SGGAERDDS
-490 IVDGTG
+490 
-496 TVELREHLAL
+496 TVELREHLGR
-506 TLPAYMLPNVFV
+506 TLPAYMLPNVF
-518 ALDRLPLTLNGKVDR
+518 ARLDRLPLTLNGKVDR

-547 GGFEAAGTPV
+547 GDFEAAGTPV
-557 EKALSEIWAEVLSV
+557 EKALAEIWADVLSV

-593 VARTKEQFGV
+593 VARSKEQFGV
-603 AATLRL
+603 AVTLRI
-609 FFDRPTVREL
+609 FFDLPTVREL
-619 AEAVDELI
+619 AAALEELL
-627 AAQSINHPHGENA
+627 AAQSTTNPHGENA

>member
-1 MTVDAVPTAGPG
+1 MTADPLATPG
-13 GTIDARFARQAA
+13 TDTIDAWFARQASV
-25 ERGDAIAVTGTD
+25 RGDAIAVTGID
-37 GRLSYRQ
+37 GRLTYRE
-44 LDGAAN
+44 LDQSAN

-61 GPEVPVAVCM
+61 GPEVPVAVCV
-71 ERTTSL
+71 ERTAAL

-95 PASPDDRIAFT
+95 PASPDERIAFT

-119 AGRGLPVA
+119 DGRGLPAA
-127 HTVVTGTE
+127 HTVLT
-135 GPGPHGT
+135 GPG
-142 GTTGT
+142 GT
-147 DLAAYPDTAPEA
+147 DLSACPDTAPED
-159 PGTGPSSLA
+159 PGTGPASLA

-179 PKGVMVEHRNVTGLL
+179 PKGVMIEHRNVTSLL
-194 DGTRRHF
+194 TGTRGHF

-243 APQELHAL
+243 SPQEFHAL

-264 AAFRQLIRYEQEAR
+264 AAFRQLVRHEEEQPPGVGPAD
-278 PTALDALR
+278 LDALR

-295 PPAMLRPWIARYGDD
+295 PPEMLRPWIARHGED

-325 HTTYRRMTS
+325 HSTYRRMTS
-334 ADLDAGAGSVIG
+334 ADLDAGAGSMIG
-346 GAFDGWTMTVA
+346 GAFEGWTMQVA
-357 APDGTEAPTGEAG
+357 PVEGAQDAGRARAADGEAG
-370 ELFVGGAGVARG
+370 ELFVGGSGVARG

-387 ALTAERF
+387 SLTAERF

-412 SARRTADGDH
+412 SARRGADGDH
-422 AYLGRLDHQVKVRGY
+422 EYLGRLDHQVKVRGY
-437 RIELGEIENTLTRH
+437 RIELGEIENALTRH
-451 AAVRDCVVTV
+451 PDVRDCVVIV

-476 PASPPSTASPDAVA
+476 PGGAERADST
-490 IVDGTG
+490 T
-496 TVELREHLAL
+496 ELREHLGR

-547 GGFEAAGTPV
+547 GAFEAAGTPV
-557 EKALSEIWAEVLSV
+557 EKALAEIWADVLSV

-593 VARTKEQFGV
+593 VARSKEQFGV
-603 AATLRL
+603 AMTLRI
-609 FFDRPTVREL
+609 FFDLPTVREL
-619 AEAVDELI
+619 AAALEELL
-627 AAQSINHPHGENA
+627 APQSTNNPHGENA

>member
-1 MTVDAVPTAGPG
+1 MTADPLATPGTDTVDAW
-13 GTIDARFARQAA
+13 FARQASV
-25 ERGDAIAVTGTD
+25 RGDAIAVTGID
-37 GRLSYRQ
+37 GRLTYRE
-44 LDGAAN
+44 LDRSAN

-61 GPEVPVAVCM
+61 GPEVPVAVCV
-71 ERTTSL
+71 ERTAAL

-95 PASPDDRIAFT
+95 PASPDERIAFT

-119 AGRGLPVA
+119 DGRGLPAA
-127 HTVVTGTE
+127 HTVLT
-135 GPGPHGT
+135 GPG
-142 GTTGT
+142 GT
-147 DLAAYPDTAPEA
+147 DLSACPDTAPED
-159 PGTGPSSLA
+159 PGTGPASLA

-179 PKGVMVEHRNVTGLL
+179 PKGVMIEHRNVTSLL
-194 DGTRRHF
+194 TGTRGHF

-243 APQELHAL
+243 SPQEFHAL

-264 AAFRQLIRYEQEAR
+264 AAFRQLVRHEEEQPPGVGPAD
-278 PTALDALR
+278 LDALR

-295 PPAMLRPWIARYGDD
+295 PPEMLRPWIARHGED
-310 RPELVN
+310 RPALVN

-325 HTTYRRMTS
+325 HSTYRRMTS
-334 ADLDAGAGSVIG
+334 ADLDAGAGSMIG
-346 GAFDGWTMTVA
+346 GAFEGWTMQVA
-357 APDGTEAPTGEAG
+357 PVEGAQDAERARAADGEAG

-387 ALTAERF
+387 SLTAERF
-394 LPDPDATV
+394 LPDPDTTV

-412 SARRTADGDH
+412 SARRGADGDH
-422 AYLGRLDHQVKVRGY
+422 EYLGRLDHQVKVRGY
-437 RIELGEIENTLTRH
+437 RIELGEIENALTRH
-451 AAVRDCVVTV
+451 PDVRDCVVIV

-476 PASPPSTASPDAVA
+476 PGGAERADST
-490 IVDGTG
+490 T
-496 TVELREHLAL
+496 ELREHLGR

-547 GGFEAAGTPV
+547 GAFEAAGTPV
-557 EKALSEIWAEVLSV
+557 EKALAEIWADVLSV

-593 VARTKEQFGV
+593 VARSKEQFGV
-603 AATLRL
+603 AMTLRI
-609 FFDRPTVREL
+609 FFDLPTVREL
-619 AEAVDELI
+619 AAALEELL
-627 AAQSINHPHGENA
+627 AAQSTNNPHGENA

>member
-1 MTVDAVPTAGPG
+1 MTADPLAAPG
-13 GTIDARFARQAA
+13 TGTIDAWFARQASV
-25 ERGDAIAVTGTD
+25 RGDAIAVTGID
-37 GRLSYRQ
+37 GRLTYRE
-44 LDGAAN
+44 LDRSAN

-61 GPEVPVAVCM
+61 GPEVPVAVCV
-71 ERTTSL
+71 ERTAAL

-95 PASPDDRIAFT
+95 PASPDERIAFT

-119 AGRGLPVA
+119 DGRGLPAA
-127 HTVVTGTE
+127 HTVLT
-135 GPGPHGT
+135 GPG
-142 GTTGT
+142 GT
-147 DLAAYPDTAPEA
+147 DLSACPDTAPEDV
-159 PGTGPSSLA
+159 GTGPASLA

-179 PKGVMVEHRNVTGLL
+179 PKGVMIEHRNVTSLL
-194 DGTRRHF
+194 TGTRGHF
-201 GFGPDDVWSM
+201 GFGSEDVWSM

-243 APQELHAL
+243 SPQEFHAL

-264 AAFRQLIRYEQEAR
+264 AAFRQLVRYEEEQPPGVGPAD
-278 PTALDALR
+278 LDALR

-295 PPAMLRPWIARYGDD
+295 PPEMLRPWIARHGED

-325 HTTYRRMTS
+325 HSTYRRMTS
-334 ADLDAGAGSVIG
+334 ADLDAGAGSMIG
-346 GAFDGWTMTVA
+346 GAFEGWTMQVA
-357 APDGTEAPTGEAG
+357 PVEGAQDAERTRAADGEAG

-387 ALTAERF
+387 SLTAERF
-394 LPDPDATV
+394 LPDPDATE

-412 SARRTADGDH
+412 SARRGADGDH
-422 AYLGRLDHQVKVRGY
+422 EYLGRLDHQVKVRGY
-437 RIELGEIENTLTRH
+437 RIELGEIENALTRH
-451 AAVRDCVVTV
+451 PDVRDCVVIV

-476 PASPPSTASPDAVA
+476 SGGAERADST
-490 IVDGTG
+490 T
-496 TVELREHLAL
+496 ELREHLGR
-506 TLPAYMLPNVFV
+506 TLPAYMLPNVF
-518 ALDRLPLTLNGKVDR
+518 ARLDRLPLTLNGKVDR

-547 GGFEAAGTPV
+547 GDFEAAGTPV
-557 EKALSEIWAEVLSV
+557 EKALAEIWADVLSV

-593 VARTKEQFGV
+593 VARSKEQFGV
-603 AATLRL
+603 AMTLRI
-609 FFDRPTVREL
+609 FFDLPTVREL
-619 AEAVDELI
+619 AAALEELL
-627 AAQSINHPHGENA
+627 AAQSTNDPHGENA

>member
-1 MTVDAVPTAGPG
+1 MTADPLATPG
-13 GTIDARFARQAA
+13 TDTIDAWFARQASV
-25 ERGDAIAVTGTD
+25 RGDAIAVTGID
-37 GRLSYRQ
+37 GRLTYRE
-44 LDGAAN
+44 LDRSAN

-61 GPEVPVAVCM
+61 GPEVPVAVCV
-71 ERTTSL
+71 ERTAAL

-95 PASPDDRIAFT
+95 PASPDERIAFT

-119 AGRGLPVA
+119 DGRGLPAA
-127 HTVVTGTE
+127 HTVLT
-135 GPGPHGT
+135 GPG
-142 GTTGT
+142 GT
-147 DLAAYPDTAPEA
+147 DLSACPDTAPED
-159 PGTGPSSLA
+159 PGTGPASLA

-179 PKGVMVEHRNVTGLL
+179 PKGVMIEHRNVTSLL
-194 DGTRRHF
+194 TGTRGHF

-243 APQELHAL
+243 SPQEFHAL

-264 AAFRQLIRYEQEAR
+264 AAFRQLVRHEEEQPPGAG
-278 PTALDALR
+278 PADLDALR

-295 PPAMLRPWIARYGDD
+295 PPEMLRPWIARHGED

-325 HTTYRRMTS
+325 HSTYRRMTS
-334 ADLDAGAGSVIG
+334 ADLDAGAGSMIG
-346 GAFDGWTMTVA
+346 GAFEGWTMQVA
-357 APDGTEAPTGEAG
+357 PVEGAQDAGRARAADGEAG
-370 ELFVGGAGVARG
+370 ELFVGGSGVARG

-387 ALTAERF
+387 SLTAERF

-412 SARRTADGDH
+412 SARRGADGDH
-422 AYLGRLDHQVKVRGY
+422 EYLGRLDHQVKVRGY
-437 RIELGEIENTLTRH
+437 RIELGEIENALTRH
-451 AAVRDCVVTV
+451 PDVRDCVVIV

-476 PASPPSTASPDAVA
+476 PGGAERADST
-490 IVDGTG
+490 T
-496 TVELREHLAL
+496 ELREHLGR

-547 GGFEAAGTPV
+547 GAFEAAGTPV
-557 EKALSEIWAEVLSV
+557 EKALAEIWADVLSV

-593 VARTKEQFGV
+593 VARSKEQFGV
-603 AATLRL
+603 AMTLRI
-609 FFDRPTVREL
+609 FFDLPTVREL
-619 AEAVDELI
+619 AAALEELL
-627 AAQSINHPHGENA
+627 AAQSTNNPHGENA

>member
-1 MTVDAVPTAGPG
+1 MTADPLATPG
-13 GTIDARFARQAA
+13 TDTIDAWFARQASV
-25 ERGDAIAVTGTD
+25 RGDAIAVTGID
-37 GRLSYRQ
+37 GRLTYRE
-44 LDGAAN
+44 LDRSAN

-61 GPEVPVAVCM
+61 GPEVPVAVCV
-71 ERTTSL
+71 ERTAAL

-95 PASPDDRIAFT
+95 PASPDERIAFT

-119 AGRGLPVA
+119 DGRGLPAA
-127 HTVVTGTE
+127 HTVLT
-135 GPGPHGT
+135 GPG
-142 GTTGT
+142 GT
-147 DLAAYPDTAPEA
+147 DLSACPDTAPED
-159 PGTGPSSLA
+159 PGTGPASLA

-179 PKGVMVEHRNVTGLL
+179 PKGVMIEHRNVTSLL
-194 DGTRRHF
+194 TGTRGHF

-243 APQELHAL
+243 SPQEFHAL

-264 AAFRQLIRYEQEAR
+264 AAFRQLVRHEEEQPPGAG
-278 PTALDALR
+278 PADLDALR

-295 PPAMLRPWIARYGDD
+295 PPEMLRPWIARHGED

-325 HTTYRRMTS
+325 HSTYRRMTS
-334 ADLDAGAGSVIG
+334 ADLDAGAGSMIG
-346 GAFDGWTMTVA
+346 GAFEGWTMQVA
-357 APDGTEAPTGEAG
+357 PVEGAQDAGRARAADGEAG
-370 ELFVGGAGVARG
+370 ELFVGGSGVARG

-387 ALTAERF
+387 SLTAERF

-412 SARRTADGDH
+412 SVRRGADGDH
-422 AYLGRLDHQVKVRGY
+422 EYLGRLDHQVKVRGY
-437 RIELGEIENTLTRH
+437 RIELGEIENALTRH
-451 AAVRDCVVTV
+451 PDVRDCVVIV

-476 PASPPSTASPDAVA
+476 PGGAERADST
-490 IVDGTG
+490 T
-496 TVELREHLAL
+496 ELREHLGR

-547 GGFEAAGTPV
+547 GAFEAAGTPV
-557 EKALSEIWAEVLSV
+557 EKALAEIWADVLSV

-593 VARTKEQFGV
+593 VARSKEQFGV
-603 AATLRL
+603 AMTLRI
-609 FFDRPTVREL
+609 FFDLPTVREL
-619 AEAVDELI
+619 AAALEELL
-627 AAQSINHPHGENA
+627 AAQSTNNPHGENA